1 MEQNERKIQFMR
13 YFKKASIILM
23 VLVVCFF
30 GVLRSQQLD
39 IYRDIA
45 RSQQQIMTVYKY
57 LLTEYVHEL
66 DVQKLTSRIIKSML
80 ENFDPYTE
88 YYEEK
93 DLEDLAIKTD
103 GEFSG
108 VGLQIYMYEDQLTV
122 VGPIE
127 GSPASRAGIFTG
139 DEIMNIDGETT
150 KGLELKEATNK
161 IRGDKGTDVILTIK
175 KPITGETEDYA
186 ITRDVITIKDIP
198 YYGMANPEVGYLRIT
213 NFSNNTPGETR
224 DALISLMGEGAD
236 NIIIDLRDNPGGLL
250 SSSLDILDLI
260 LPKDVEMVSTKGRKG
275 RSLKNYKSLNS
286 AFLPN
291 SVDIAVLINGGSA
304 SASEIVAGVLQDH
317 DRAVVLGDQSFGKGL
332 VQTVIGINQETALKI
347 TNSKYYIPSG
357 RSIQKRKFIDEELI
371 ADGTLEADSL
381 FQTMAGRT
389 VLGGGGI
396 SPDIVV
402 KDEGSYPLAASIL
415 RNGGYFR
422 FVQQS
427 SDQYASIDE
436 VMADSSLMKNF
447 KTFINDNDIEGYV
460 DGEEDLES
468 AKEKLS
474 EEDKDNIFLKNAFS
488 VIERQID
495 KTQSEMFE
503 TEKDIIERMILG
515 EFAFYYDGNDG
526 KYELY
531 LKDDKVVI
539 KALEVLMDDSVYSS
553 FLTVPEPNQVA
564 VIKS

>member
-1 MEQNERKIQFMR
+1 MR
-13 YFKKASIILM
+13 YLKKASIIFM

-30 GVLRSQQLD
+30 GILRSQQLD
-39 IYRDIA
+39 VYRDIA

-66 DVQKLTSRIIKSML
+66 DVPKLTSRIIKSML

-103 GEFSG
+103 GKFSG
-108 VGLQIYMYEDQLTV
+108 VGLQIYIYEDQLTV

-139 DEIMNIDGETT
+139 DEIMNIDGKST
-150 KGLELKEATNK
+150 KGLELKEATNR
-161 IRGDKGTDVILTIK
+161 IRGDKGTNVILTIK
-175 KPITGETEDYA
+175 KPITGETEDYT
-186 ITRDVITIKDIP
+186 ITRDTITIKDIP

-224 DALISLMGEGAD
+224 DALLSLMGEGAD

-286 AFLPN
+286 SFIPN
-291 SVDIAVLINGGSA
+291 SIDIAVLINGGSA

-332 VQTVIGINQETALKI
+332 VQTVIGINQDTALKI

-371 ADGTLEADSL
+371 ADNSLVADSL
-381 FQTMAGRT
+381 YQTMAGRT

-396 SPDIVV
+396 SPDVIV

-415 RNGGYFR
+415 RNGGFFR

-427 SDQYASIDE
+427 SDQYTTIDD
-436 VMADSSLMKNF
+436 VIADNSLMKNF
-447 KTFINDNDIEGYV
+447 KTFINDSDIKGYV
-460 DGEEDLES
+460 DGQEDLET

-474 EEDKDNIFLKNAFS
+474 KEDKDNIFLKNAFS

-495 KTQSEMFE
+495 KNQSEMFE
-503 TEKDIIERMILG
+503 IENDVIQRMILG

-539 KALEVLMDDSVYSS
+539 KALEVLMDDSIYSS
-553 FLTVPEPNQVA
+553 LLTVPEPNQVA
-564 VIKS
+564 AIKS

>member
-30 GVLRSQQLD
+30 GILRSQQLD
-39 IYRDIA
+39 VYRDIA

-139 DEIMNIDGETT
+139 DEIMNIDGEVT

-175 KPITGETEDYA
+175 KPITGETEDYT

-198 YYGMANPEVGYLRIT
+198 YYGMVNPEVGYLRIT

-224 DALISLMGEGAD
+224 DALISLMGEGAE
-236 NIIIDLRDNPGGLL
+236 NVIIDLRDNPGGLL

-260 LPKDVEMVSTKGRKG
+260 LPKNMEMVSTKGRKG
-275 RSLKNYKSLNS
+275 RSLKNYKSLNN

-291 SVDIAVLINGGSA
+291 SIDIAVLINGGSA

-332 VQTVIGINQETALKI
+332 VQTVIGINQDTALKI

-357 RSIQKRKFIDEELI
+357 RSIQKREFIDEELI
-371 ADGTLEADSL
+371 ADGALAADSL
-381 FQTMAGRT
+381 FQTMAGRS

-396 SPDIVV
+396 SPDITV
-402 KDEGSYPLAASIL
+402 KDEGSFPLAASIL

-427 SDQYASIDE
+427 SDQYASLDE
-436 VMADSSLMKNF
+436 VMADKSLMKNF

-460 DGEEDLES
+460 DGEEDLEI

-474 EEDKDNIFLKNAFS
+474 KEDKDNIFLKNAFS

-495 KTQSEMFE
+495 KTQLEMFE
-503 TEKDIIERMILG
+503 TENDVIKRMILG

-539 KALEVLMDDSVYSS
+539 KALEVLLDDSVYSS
-553 FLTVPEPNQVA
+553 LLSAPESNQVA
-564 VIKS
+564 AIKS

>member
-1 MEQNERKIQFMR
+1 MR

-30 GVLRSQQLD
+30 GILRSQQLD
-39 IYRDIA
+39 VYRDIA
-45 RSQQQIMTVYKY
+45 KSQQQIMTVYKY

-139 DEIMNIDGETT
+139 DEIMNIDGEVT

-175 KPITGETEDYA
+175 KPITGETEDYT

-198 YYGMANPEVGYLRIT
+198 YYGMVNPEVGYLRIT

-224 DALISLMGEGAD
+224 DALISLMGEGAE
-236 NIIIDLRDNPGGLL
+236 NVIIDLRDNPGGLL

-260 LPKDVEMVSTKGRKG
+260 LPKNMEMVSTKGRKG
-275 RSLKNYKSLNS
+275 RSLKNYKSLNN

-291 SVDIAVLINGGSA
+291 SIDIAVLINGGSA

-332 VQTVIGINQETALKI
+332 VQTVIGINQDTALKI

-357 RSIQKRKFIDEELI
+357 RSIQKREFIDEELI
-371 ADGTLEADSL
+371 ADGALAADSL
-381 FQTMAGRT
+381 FQTMAGRS

-396 SPDIVV
+396 SPDITV
-402 KDEGSYPLAASIL
+402 KDEGSFPLAASIL

-427 SDQYASIDE
+427 SDQYASLDE
-436 VMADSSLMKNF
+436 VMADKSLMKNF

-460 DGEEDLES
+460 DGEEDLEI

-474 EEDKDNIFLKNAFS
+474 NEDKDNIFLKNAFS

-495 KTQSEMFE
+495 KTQLEMFE
-503 TEKDIIERMILG
+503 TENDVIKRMILG

-539 KALEVLMDDSVYSS
+539 KALEVLLDDSVYSS
-553 FLTVPEPNQVA
+553 LLSAPESNQVA
-564 VIKS
+564 AIKS

>member
-1 MEQNERKIQFMR
+1 MR

-30 GVLRSQQLD
+30 GILRSQQLD
-39 IYRDIA
+39 VYRDIA

-139 DEIMNIDGETT
+139 DEIMNIDGEVT

-175 KPITGETEDYA
+175 KPITGETEDYT
-186 ITRDVITIKDIP
+186 ITRDVIKIKDIP

-224 DALISLMGEGAD
+224 DALISLMGEGAE

-260 LPKDVEMVSTKGRKG
+260 LPKNMEMVSTKGRKG
-275 RSLKNYKSLNS
+275 RSLKNYKSLNN

-291 SVDIAVLINGGSA
+291 SIDIAVLINGGSA

-332 VQTVIGINQETALKI
+332 VQTVIGINQDTALKI

-357 RSIQKRKFIDEELI
+357 RSIQKREFIDEELI
-371 ADGTLEADSL
+371 ADGALAADSL
-381 FQTMAGRT
+381 FQTMAGRS

-396 SPDIVV
+396 SPDITV
-402 KDEGSYPLAASIL
+402 KDEGSFPLAASIL

-427 SDQYASIDE
+427 SDQYASLDE
-436 VMADSSLMKNF
+436 VMADKSLMKNF

-460 DGEEDLES
+460 DGEEDLEI

-474 EEDKDNIFLKNAFS
+474 KEDKDNIFLKNAFS
-488 VIERQID
+488 VIEREID
-495 KTQSEMFE
+495 KTQLEMFE
-503 TEKDIIERMILG
+503 TENDVIKRMILG

-539 KALEVLMDDSVYSS
+539 KALEVLLDDSVYSS
-553 FLTVPEPNQVA
+553 LLSAPESNQVA
-564 VIKS
+564 AIKS

>member
-1 MEQNERKIQFMR
+1 MR

-30 GVLRSQQLD
+30 GILRSQQLD
-39 IYRDIA
+39 VYRDIA

-139 DEIMNIDGETT
+139 DEIMNIDGEVT

-175 KPITGETEDYA
+175 KPITGETEDYT

-198 YYGMANPEVGYLRIT
+198 YYGMVNPEVGYLRIT

-224 DALISLMGEGAD
+224 DALISLMGEGAE
-236 NIIIDLRDNPGGLL
+236 NVIIDLRDNPGGLL

-260 LPKDVEMVSTKGRKG
+260 LPKNMEMVSTKGRKG
-275 RSLKNYKSLNS
+275 RSLKNYKSLNN

-291 SVDIAVLINGGSA
+291 SIDIAVLINGGSA

-332 VQTVIGINQETALKI
+332 VQTVIGINQDTALKI

-357 RSIQKRKFIDEELI
+357 RSIQKREFIDEELI
-371 ADGTLEADSL
+371 ADGALAADSL
-381 FQTMAGRT
+381 FQTMAGRS

-396 SPDIVV
+396 SPDITV
-402 KDEGSYPLAASIL
+402 KDEGSFPLAASIL

-427 SDQYASIDE
+427 SDQYASLDE
-436 VMADSSLMKNF
+436 VMADKSLMKNF

-460 DGEEDLES
+460 DGEEDLEI

-474 EEDKDNIFLKNAFS
+474 KEDKDNIFLKNAFS

-495 KTQSEMFE
+495 KTQLEMFE
-503 TEKDIIERMILG
+503 TENDVIKRMILG

-539 KALEVLMDDSVYSS
+539 KALEVLLDDSVYSS
-553 FLTVPEPNQVA
+553 LLSTPESNQVA
-564 VIKS
+564 AIKS

>member
-1 MEQNERKIQFMR
+1 MR
-13 YFKKASIILM
+13 YLKKASIIFM

-30 GVLRSQQLD
+30 GILRSQQLD
-39 IYRDIA
+39 VYRDIA

-66 DVQKLTSRIIKSML
+66 DVPKLTSRIIKSML

-139 DEIMNIDGETT
+139 DEIMNIDGEST

-161 IRGDKGTDVILTIK
+161 IRGDKGTNVILTIK
-175 KPITGETEDYA
+175 KPITGETEDYT
-186 ITRDVITIKDIP
+186 ITRDTITIKDIP

-213 NFSNNTPGETR
+213 NFSNNTLGETR
-224 DALISLMGEGAD
+224 DALLSLMGEGAD

-286 AFLPN
+286 SFIPN
-291 SVDIAVLINGGSA
+291 SIDIAVLINGGSA

-332 VQTVIGINQETALKI
+332 VQTVIGINQDTALKI

-371 ADGTLEADSL
+371 ADNSLVADSL
-381 FQTMAGRT
+381 YQTMGGRT

-396 SPDIVV
+396 SPDVIV

-415 RNGGYFR
+415 RNGGFFR

-427 SDQYASIDE
+427 SDQYTTIDD
-436 VMADSSLMKNF
+436 VIADNSLMKNF
-447 KTFINDNDIEGYV
+447 KTFINDSDIKGYV
-460 DGEEDLES
+460 DGQEDLET

-474 EEDKDNIFLKNAFS
+474 KEDKDNIFLKNAFS

-495 KTQSEMFE
+495 KNQSEMFE
-503 TEKDIIERMILG
+503 IENDVIKRMILG
-515 EFAFYYDGNDG
+515 EFAFYYYGNDG

-539 KALEVLMDDSVYSS
+539 KALEVLMDDSIYSS
-553 FLTVPEPNQVA
+553 LLTVPEPNQVA
-564 VIKS
+564 AIKS

>member
-1 MEQNERKIQFMR
+1 MK
-13 YFKKASIILM
+13 YFKKASIIFM
-23 VLVVCFF
+23 VLMVCFF
-30 GVLRSQQLD
+30 GILRSQQLD
-39 IYRDIA
+39 VYRDIA

-66 DVQKLTSRIIKSML
+66 DVQKLTSKIIKSML

-175 KPITGETEDYA
+175 KPITGETEDYV

-427 SDQYASIDE
+427 SDQYTSIDE
-436 VMADSSLMKNF
+436 VMADNSLMKNF

-564 VIKS
+564 VIKN

>member
-1 MEQNERKIQFMR
+1 MK
-13 YFKKASIILM
+13 YLKKASIIFA
-23 VLVVCFF
+23 VIAVCFF

-39 IYRDIA
+39 VYRDIA

-66 DVQKLTSRIIKSML
+66 DVEKLTSRIIKSML

-88 YYEEK
+88 YYEAK

-122 VGPIE
+122 VSPIE

-150 KGLELKEATNK
+150 KGLDLKEATNK
-161 IRGDKGTDVILTIK
+161 IRGDRGTDVVLTIK
-175 KPITGETEDYA
+175 KPITGETEDYV
-186 ITRDVITIKDIP
+186 ITRDIITIKDIP
-198 YYGMANPEVGYLRIT
+198 YYGMASPEVGYLRIT

-224 DALISLMGEGAD
+224 EALMSLMDKGAD

-260 LPKDVEMVSTKGRKG
+260 LPRDLEMVSTKGRKG
-275 RSLKNYKSLNS
+275 RSLKNYKSLNGS
-286 AFLPN
+286 FLPS

-332 VQTVIGINQETALKI
+332 VQTVIGINQDTALKI

-357 RSIQKRKFIDEELI
+357 RSIQKRKFIDEELM
-371 ADGTLEADSL
+371 ANTDSSADSL
-381 FQTMAGRT
+381 YQTKAGRT

-427 SDQYASIDE
+427 IDQYTSIDE
-436 VMADSSLMKNF
+436 VLSDKNLMKNF
-447 KTFINDNDIEGYV
+447 HTFIKDNDIKGYV
-460 DGEEDLES
+460 DGQEDLDK

-474 EEDKDNIFLKNAFS
+474 KEDKENIFLKNAFS

-495 KTQSEMFE
+495 KNQSEMFE
-503 TEKDIIERMILG
+503 DENDVIKRMILG
-515 EFAFYYDGNDG
+515 EFAFYYNGNDG

-531 LKDDKVVI
+531 LKEDKVVI
-539 KALEVLMDDSVYSS
+539 KALEVLMDDSIYSS
-553 FLTVPEPNQVA
+553 LLTVPDPNQVA
-564 VIKS
+564 TIKN

>member
-1 MEQNERKIQFMR
+1 MR
-13 YFKKASIILM
+13 YFKKASIIFM
-23 VLVVCFF
+23 VLMVCFF
-30 GVLRSQQLD
+30 GILRSQQLD
-39 IYRDIA
+39 VYRDIA

-161 IRGDKGTDVILTIK
+161 IRGEKGTDVILTIK

-224 DALISLMGEGAD
+224 DALISLMSEGAD

-275 RSLKNYKSLNS
+275 RSLKNYKSLNN

-436 VMADSSLMKNF
+436 VMADNSLMKNF

-503 TEKDIIERMILG
+503 TEKDVIERMILG

-553 FLTVPEPNQVA
+553 FLTVPDPNQVA
-564 VIKS
+564 VIKN

>member
-1 MEQNERKIQFMR
+1 MR
-13 YFKKASIILM
+13 YFKKASIIFM
-23 VLVVCFF
+23 VLMVCFF
-30 GVLRSQQLD
+30 GILRSQQLD
-39 IYRDIA
+39 VYRDIA

-161 IRGDKGTDVILTIK
+161 IRGEKGTDVILTIK

-224 DALISLMGEGAD
+224 DALISLMSEGAD

-275 RSLKNYKSLNS
+275 RNLKNYKSLNS

-436 VMADSSLMKNF
+436 VMADNSLMKNF

-474 EEDKDNIFLKNAFS
+474 EKDKDNIFLKNAFS

-503 TEKDIIERMILG
+503 TEKDVIERMILG

-564 VIKS
+564 VIKN

>member
-1 MEQNERKIQFMR
+1 MR
-13 YFKKASIILM
+13 YFKKASIIFM
-23 VLVVCFF
+23 VLMVCFF
-30 GVLRSQQLD
+30 GILRSQQLD
-39 IYRDIA
+39 VYRDIA

-161 IRGDKGTDVILTIK
+161 IRGEKGTDVILTIK

-224 DALISLMGEGAD
+224 DALISLMSEGAD

-275 RSLKNYKSLNS
+275 RNLKNYKSLNS

-436 VMADSSLMKNF
+436 VMADNSLMKNF

-474 EEDKDNIFLKNAFS
+474 EENKDNIFLKNAFS

-539 KALEVLMDDSVYSS
+539 KALEVLMDDSIYSS

-564 VIKS
+564 VIKN

>member
-1 MEQNERKIQFMR
+1 MR

-30 GVLRSQQLD
+30 GILRSQQLD
-39 IYRDIA
+39 VYRDIA

-139 DEIMNIDGETT
+139 DEIMNIDGEVT

-175 KPITGETEDYA
+175 KPITGETEDYT

-224 DALISLMGEGAD
+224 DALISLMGEGAE

-260 LPKDVEMVSTKGRKG
+260 LPKNMEMVSTKGRKG
-275 RSLKNYKSLNS
+275 RSLKNYKSLNN

-291 SVDIAVLINGGSA
+291 SIDIAVLINGGSA

-332 VQTVIGINQETALKI
+332 VQTVIGINQDTALKI

-357 RSIQKRKFIDEELI
+357 RSIQKREFIDEELI
-371 ADGTLEADSL
+371 ADGALAADSL
-381 FQTMAGRT
+381 FQTMAGRS

-396 SPDIVV
+396 SPDITV
-402 KDEGSYPLAASIL
+402 KDEGSFPLAASIL

-427 SDQYASIDE
+427 SDQYASLDE
-436 VMADSSLMKNF
+436 VMADKSLMKNF

-460 DGEEDLES
+460 DGEEELEI

-474 EEDKDNIFLKNAFS
+474 KEDKDNIFLKNAFS

-495 KTQSEMFE
+495 KTQLEMFE
-503 TEKDIIERMILG
+503 TENDVIKRMILG

-539 KALEVLMDDSVYSS
+539 KALEVLLDDSVYSS
-553 FLTVPEPNQVA
+553 LLSAPESNQVA
-564 VIKS
+564 AIKS

>member
-1 MEQNERKIQFMR
+1 MR

-30 GVLRSQQLD
+30 GILRSQQLD
-39 IYRDIA
+39 VYRDIA

-139 DEIMNIDGETT
+139 DEIMNIDGEVT

-175 KPITGETEDYA
+175 KPITGETEDYT

-224 DALISLMGEGAD
+224 DALISLMGQGAE

-260 LPKDVEMVSTKGRKG
+260 LPKNMEMVSTKGRKG
-275 RSLKNYKSLNS
+275 RSLKNYKSLNN

-291 SVDIAVLINGGSA
+291 SIDIAVLINGGSA

-332 VQTVIGINQETALKI
+332 VQTVIGINQDTALKI

-357 RSIQKRKFIDEELI
+357 RSIQKREFIDEELI
-371 ADGTLEADSL
+371 ADGALAADSL
-381 FQTMAGRT
+381 FQTMAGRS

-396 SPDIVV
+396 SPDITV
-402 KDEGSYPLAASIL
+402 KDEGSFPLAASIL

-427 SDQYASIDE
+427 SDQYASLDE
-436 VMADSSLMKNF
+436 VMADKTLMKNF

-460 DGEEDLES
+460 DGEEDLEI

-474 EEDKDNIFLKNAFS
+474 KEDKDNIFLKNAFS

-495 KTQSEMFE
+495 KTQLEMFE
-503 TEKDIIERMILG
+503 TENDIIKRMILG

-539 KALEVLMDDSVYSS
+539 KALEVLLDDSVYSS
-553 FLTVPEPNQVA
+553 LLSAPESNQVA
-564 VIKS
+564 AIKS

>member
-1 MEQNERKIQFMR
+1 MR

-30 GVLRSQQLD
+30 GILRSQQLD
-39 IYRDIA
+39 VYRDIA

-139 DEIMNIDGETT
+139 DEIMNIDGEVT

-175 KPITGETEDYA
+175 KPITGETEDYT

-224 DALISLMGEGAD
+224 DALISLMGEGAE

-260 LPKDVEMVSTKGRKG
+260 LPKNMEMVSTKGRKG
-275 RSLKNYKSLNS
+275 RSLKNYKSLNN

-291 SVDIAVLINGGSA
+291 SIDIAVLINGGSA

-332 VQTVIGINQETALKI
+332 VQTVIGINQDTALKI

-357 RSIQKRKFIDEELI
+357 RSIQKREFIDEELI
-371 ADGTLEADSL
+371 ADGALAADSL
-381 FQTMAGRT
+381 FQTMAGRS

-396 SPDIVV
+396 SPDITV
-402 KDEGSYPLAASIL
+402 KDEGSFPLAASIL

-427 SDQYASIDE
+427 SDQYASLDE
-436 VMADSSLMKNF
+436 VMADKTLMKNF

-460 DGEEDLES
+460 DGEEDLEI

-474 EEDKDNIFLKNAFS
+474 KEDKDNIFLKNAFS

-495 KTQSEMFE
+495 KTQLEMFE
-503 TEKDIIERMILG
+503 TENDVIKRMILG

-539 KALEVLMDDSVYSS
+539 KALEVLLDDSVYSS
-553 FLTVPEPNQVA
+553 LLSAPESNQVA
-564 VIKS
+564 AIKS

>member
-1 MEQNERKIQFMR
+1 MN
-13 YFKKASIILM
+13 YFKKASIIFM
-23 VLVVCFF
+23 VLMVCFF
-30 GVLRSQQLD
+30 GILRSQQLD
-39 IYRDIA
+39 VYRDIA

-66 DVQKLTSRIIKSML
+66 DVQKLTSKIIKSML

-332 VQTVIGINQETALKI
+332 VQTVIGINQDTALKI

-436 VMADSSLMKNF
+436 VMADNSLMKNF

-564 VIKS
+564 VIKN

>member
-1 MEQNERKIQFMR
+1 MR

-30 GVLRSQQLD
+30 GILRSQQLD
-39 IYRDIA
+39 VYRDIA

-139 DEIMNIDGETT
+139 DEIMNIDGEVT

-175 KPITGETEDYA
+175 KPITGETEDYT

-224 DALISLMGEGAD
+224 DALISLMGQGAE

-260 LPKDVEMVSTKGRKG
+260 LPKNMEMVSTKGRKG
-275 RSLKNYKSLNS
+275 RSLKNYKSLNN

-291 SVDIAVLINGGSA
+291 SIDIAVLINGGSA

-332 VQTVIGINQETALKI
+332 VQTVIGINQDTALKI

-357 RSIQKRKFIDEELI
+357 RSIQKREFIDEELI
-371 ADGTLEADSL
+371 ADGALAADSL
-381 FQTMAGRT
+381 FQTMAGRS

-396 SPDIVV
+396 SPDITV
-402 KDEGSYPLAASIL
+402 KDEGSFPLAASIL

-427 SDQYASIDE
+427 SDQYASLDE
-436 VMADSSLMKNF
+436 VMADKSLMKNF

-460 DGEEDLES
+460 DGEEDLEI

-474 EEDKDNIFLKNAFS
+474 KEDKDNIFLKNAFS

-495 KTQSEMFE
+495 KTQLEMFE
-503 TEKDIIERMILG
+503 TENDVIKRMILG

-539 KALEVLMDDSVYSS
+539 KALEVLLDDSVYSS
-553 FLTVPEPNQVA
+553 LLSAPESNQVA
-564 VIKS
+564 AIKS

>member
-1 MEQNERKIQFMR
+1 MR
-13 YFKKASIILM
+13 YFKKASIIFM
-23 VLVVCFF
+23 VLMVCFF
-30 GVLRSQQLD
+30 GILRSQQLD
-39 IYRDIA
+39 VYRDIA

-275 RSLKNYKSLNS
+275 RNLKNYKSLNS

-427 SDQYASIDE
+427 SDQYTSIDE
-436 VMADSSLMKNF
+436 VMADNSLMKNF

-564 VIKS
+564 VIKN

>member
-1 MEQNERKIQFMR
+1 MR
-13 YFKKASIILM
+13 YFKKASIIFM
-23 VLVVCFF
+23 VLMVCFF
-30 GVLRSQQLD
+30 GILRSQQLD
-39 IYRDIA
+39 VYRDIA

-275 RSLKNYKSLNS
+275 RNLKNYKSLNS
-286 AFLPN
+286 AFLPS

-436 VMADSSLMKNF
+436 VMADNSLMKNF

-564 VIKS
+564 VIKN

>member
-1 MEQNERKIQFMR
+1 MR
-13 YFKKASIILM
+13 YLKKASIIFM

-30 GVLRSQQLD
+30 GILRSQQLD
-39 IYRDIA
+39 VYRDIA

-66 DVQKLTSRIIKSML
+66 DVPKLTSRIIKSML

-139 DEIMNIDGETT
+139 DEIMNIDGEST
-150 KGLELKEATNK
+150 KGLELKEATNR

-175 KPITGETEDYA
+175 KPITGETEDYT
-186 ITRDVITIKDIP
+186 ITRDTITIKDIP

-224 DALISLMGEGAD
+224 DALLSLMGEGAD

-275 RSLKNYKSLNS
+275 KSLKNYKSLN
-286 AFLPN
+286 N
-291 SVDIAVLINGGSA
+291 SFVPSSIGIAVLINGGSA

-332 VQTVIGINQETALKI
+332 VQTVIGINQDTALKI

-371 ADGTLEADSL
+371 ADNSLVADSL
-381 FQTMAGRT
+381 YQTMAGRT

-396 SPDIVV
+396 SPDVIV

-415 RNGGYFR
+415 RNGGFFR
-422 FVQQS
+422 FVQQY
-427 SDQYASIDE
+427 SDQYTTIDD
-436 VMADSSLMKNF
+436 VIADNSLMKNF
-447 KTFINDNDIEGYV
+447 KTFINDSDIKGYV
-460 DGEEDLES
+460 DGQEDLET

-474 EEDKDNIFLKNAFS
+474 KEDKDNIFLKNAFS

-503 TEKDIIERMILG
+503 IENDVIKRMILG

-539 KALEVLMDDSVYSS
+539 KALEVLMDNSIYSS
-553 FLTVPEPNQVA
+553 LLTVPEPNQVA
-564 VIKS
+564 AIKS

>member
-1 MEQNERKIQFMR
+1 MR
-13 YFKKASIILM
+13 YLKKASIIFM

-30 GVLRSQQLD
+30 GILRSQQLD
-39 IYRDIA
+39 VYRDIA

-57 LLTEYVHEL
+57 LLTEYVYEL
-66 DVQKLTSRIIKSML
+66 DVPKLTSRIIKSML

-139 DEIMNIDGETT
+139 DEIMNIDGEST

-161 IRGDKGTDVILTIK
+161 IRGDRGTDVILTIK

-186 ITRDVITIKDIP
+186 ITRDIITIKDIP

-213 NFSNNTPGETR
+213 NFSNNTAGETR
-224 DALISLMGEGAD
+224 DALLSLMGEGAD

-250 SSSLDILDLI
+250 SSSLDVLDLI
-260 LPKDVEMVSTKGRKG
+260 LPKDVEMVSTKGRKE
-275 RSLKNYKSLNS
+275 RNLKNYKSLN
-286 AFLPN
+286 N
-291 SVDIAVLINGGSA
+291 SFVPSSIGIAVLINGGSA

-332 VQTVIGINQETALKI
+332 VQTVIGINQDTALKI

-371 ADGTLEADSL
+371 ADNSLVADSL
-381 FQTMAGRT
+381 YQTIAGRT

-427 SDQYASIDE
+427 SDQYISIDE
-436 VMADSSLMKNF
+436 VIADNSLMKNF
-447 KTFINDNDIEGYV
+447 KTFINDSDIKGYV
-460 DGEEDLES
+460 DGQEDLEV

-474 EEDKDNIFLKNAFS
+474 KEDKDNIFLKNAFS

-495 KTQSEMFE
+495 KTKSEMFE
-503 TEKDIIERMILG
+503 IENDVIKRMILG
-515 EFAFYYDGNDG
+515 EFAFYYDGNNG

-539 KALEVLMDDSVYSS
+539 KALEILMDNSIYSS
-553 FLTVPEPNQVA
+553 LLTVPEPNQVA
-564 VIKS
+564 AIKS

>member
-1 MEQNERKIQFMR
+1 
-13 YFKKASIILM
+13 M
-23 VLVVCFF
+23 VLMVCFF
-30 GVLRSQQLD
+30 GILRSQQLD
-39 IYRDIA
+39 VYRDIA

-436 VMADSSLMKNF
+436 VMADNSLMKNF

-564 VIKS
+564 VIKN

>member
-1 MEQNERKIQFMR
+1 MR
-13 YFKKASIILM
+13 YLKKASIIFM

-30 GVLRSQQLD
+30 GILRSQQLD
-39 IYRDIA
+39 VYRDIA

-66 DVQKLTSRIIKSML
+66 DVPKLTSRIIKSML

-139 DEIMNIDGETT
+139 DEIMNIDGEST

-161 IRGDKGTDVILTIK
+161 IRGDKGTNVILTIK
-175 KPITGETEDYA
+175 KPITGETEDYT
-186 ITRDVITIKDIP
+186 ITRDTITIKDIP

-213 NFSNNTPGETR
+213 NFSNNTLGETR
-224 DALISLMGEGAD
+224 DALLSLMGEGAD

-286 AFLPN
+286 SFIPN
-291 SVDIAVLINGGSA
+291 SIDIAVLINGGSA

-332 VQTVIGINQETALKI
+332 VQTVIGINQDTALKI

-371 ADGTLEADSL
+371 ADNSLVADSL
-381 FQTMAGRT
+381 YQTMGGRT

-396 SPDIVV
+396 SPDVIV

-415 RNGGYFR
+415 RNGGFFR

-427 SDQYASIDE
+427 SDQYTTIDD
-436 VMADSSLMKNF
+436 VIADNSLMKNF
-447 KTFINDNDIEGYV
+447 KTFINDSDIKGYV
-460 DGEEDLES
+460 DGQEDLET

-474 EEDKDNIFLKNAFS
+474 KEDKDNIFLKNAFS

-495 KTQSEMFE
+495 KTKSEMFE
-503 TEKDIIERMILG
+503 IENDVIKRMILG
-515 EFAFYYDGNDG
+515 EFAFYYDGNNG

-539 KALEVLMDDSVYSS
+539 KALEILMDNSIYSS
-553 FLTVPEPNQVA
+553 LLTVPEPNQVA
-564 VIKS
+564 AIKS

>member
-1 MEQNERKIQFMR
+1 
-13 YFKKASIILM
+13 M
-23 VLVVCFF
+23 VLMVCFF
-30 GVLRSQQLD
+30 GILRSQQLD
-39 IYRDIA
+39 VYRDIA

-275 RSLKNYKSLNS
+275 RNLKNYKSLNS

-436 VMADSSLMKNF
+436 VMADNSLMKNF

-564 VIKS
+564 VIKN

>member
-1 MEQNERKIQFMR
+1 MR

-30 GVLRSQQLD
+30 GILRSQQLD
-39 IYRDIA
+39 VYRDIA

-88 YYEEK
+88 YYEKK

-139 DEIMNIDGETT
+139 DEIMNIDGEVT

-175 KPITGETEDYA
+175 KPITGETEDYT
-186 ITRDVITIKDIP
+186 ITRDVIKIKDIP

-224 DALISLMGEGAD
+224 DALISLMGEGAE

-260 LPKDVEMVSTKGRKG
+260 LPKNMEMVSTKGRKG
-275 RSLKNYKSLNS
+275 RSLKNYKSLNN

-291 SVDIAVLINGGSA
+291 SIDIAVLINGGSA

-332 VQTVIGINQETALKI
+332 VQTVIGINQDTALKI

-357 RSIQKRKFIDEELI
+357 RSIQKREFIDEELI
-371 ADGTLEADSL
+371 ADGALAADSL
-381 FQTMAGRT
+381 FQTMAGRS

-396 SPDIVV
+396 SPDITV
-402 KDEGSYPLAASIL
+402 KDEGSFPLAASIL

-427 SDQYASIDE
+427 SDQYASLDE
-436 VMADSSLMKNF
+436 VMADKSLMKNF

-460 DGEEDLES
+460 DGEEDLEI

-474 EEDKDNIFLKNAFS
+474 KEDKDNIFLKNAFS

-495 KTQSEMFE
+495 KTQLEMFE
-503 TEKDIIERMILG
+503 TENDVIKRMILG

-539 KALEVLMDDSVYSS
+539 KALEVLLDDSVYSS
-553 FLTVPEPNQVA
+553 LLSAPESNQVA
-564 VIKS
+564 AIKS

>member
-1 MEQNERKIQFMR
+1 MR

-23 VLVVCFF
+23 VLVACFF
-30 GVLRSQQLD
+30 GILRSQQLD
-39 IYRDIA
+39 VYRDIA

-139 DEIMNIDGETT
+139 DEIMNIDGEAT

-175 KPITGETEDYA
+175 KPITGETEDYT

-224 DALISLMGEGAD
+224 DALISLMGEGAE

-260 LPKDVEMVSTKGRKG
+260 LPKNMEMVSTKGRKG
-275 RSLKNYKSLNS
+275 RSLKNYKSLNN

-291 SVDIAVLINGGSA
+291 SIDIAVLINGGSA

-332 VQTVIGINQETALKI
+332 VQTVIGINQDTALKI

-357 RSIQKRKFIDEELI
+357 RSIQKREFIDEELI
-371 ADGTLEADSL
+371 ADGALAADSL
-381 FQTMAGRT
+381 FQTMAGRS

-396 SPDIVV
+396 SPDITV

-427 SDQYASIDE
+427 SDQYASLDE
-436 VMADSSLMKNF
+436 VMADKSLMKNF

-460 DGEEDLES
+460 DGEEDLEI

-474 EEDKDNIFLKNAFS
+474 KEDKDNIFLKNAFS

-495 KTQSEMFE
+495 KTQLEMFE
-503 TEKDIIERMILG
+503 TENDVIKRMILG

-539 KALEVLMDDSVYSS
+539 KALEVLLDDSVYSS
-553 FLTVPEPNQVA
+553 LLSAPESNQVA
-564 VIKS
+564 AIKS

>member
-1 MEQNERKIQFMR
+1 
-13 YFKKASIILM
+13 M
-23 VLVVCFF
+23 VLMVCFF
-30 GVLRSQQLD
+30 GILRSQQLD
-39 IYRDIA
+39 VYRDIA

-275 RSLKNYKSLNS
+275 RNLKNYKSLNS

-332 VQTVIGINQETALKI
+332 VQTVIGINQDTALKI

-436 VMADSSLMKNF
+436 VMADNSLMKNF

-564 VIKS
+564 VIKN

>member
-1 MEQNERKIQFMR
+1 MR
-13 YFKKASIILM
+13 YFKKASIIFM
-23 VLVVCFF
+23 VLMVCFF
-30 GVLRSQQLD
+30 GILRSQQLD
-39 IYRDIA
+39 VYRDIA

-161 IRGDKGTDVILTIK
+161 IRGEKGTDVILTIK

-224 DALISLMGEGAD
+224 DALISLMSEGAD

-275 RSLKNYKSLNS
+275 RNLKNYKSLNS

-436 VMADSSLMKNF
+436 VMADNSLMKNF

-564 VIKS
+564 VIKN

>member
-1 MEQNERKIQFMR
+1 MR

-30 GVLRSQQLD
+30 GILRSQQLD
-39 IYRDIA
+39 VYRDIA

-139 DEIMNIDGETT
+139 DEIMNIDGEVT

-175 KPITGETEDYA
+175 KPITGETEDYT
-186 ITRDVITIKDIP
+186 ITRDIITIKDIP
-198 YYGMANPEVGYLRIT
+198 YYGMVNPEVGYLRIT

-224 DALISLMGEGAD
+224 DALISLMGEGAE
-236 NIIIDLRDNPGGLL
+236 NVIIDLRDNPGGLL

-260 LPKDVEMVSTKGRKG
+260 LPKNMEMVSTKGRKG
-275 RSLKNYKSLNS
+275 RSLKNYKSLNN

-291 SVDIAVLINGGSA
+291 SIDIAVLINGGSA

-332 VQTVIGINQETALKI
+332 VQTVIGINQDTALKI

-357 RSIQKRKFIDEELI
+357 RSIQKREFIDEELI
-371 ADGTLEADSL
+371 ADGALAADSL
-381 FQTMAGRT
+381 FQTMAGRS

-396 SPDIVV
+396 SPDITV
-402 KDEGSYPLAASIL
+402 KDEGSFPLAASIL

-427 SDQYASIDE
+427 SDQYASLDE
-436 VMADSSLMKNF
+436 VMADKSLMKNF

-460 DGEEDLES
+460 DGEEDLEI

-474 EEDKDNIFLKNAFS
+474 KEDKDNIFLKNAFS

-495 KTQSEMFE
+495 KTQLEMFE
-503 TEKDIIERMILG
+503 TENDVIKRMILG

-539 KALEVLMDDSVYSS
+539 KALEVLLDDSVYSS
-553 FLTVPEPNQVA
+553 LLSAPESNQVA

>member
-1 MEQNERKIQFMR
+1 MR
-13 YFKKASIILM
+13 YLKKASIIFM

-30 GVLRSQQLD
+30 GILRSQQLD
-39 IYRDIA
+39 VYRDIA

-66 DVQKLTSRIIKSML
+66 DVPKLTSRIIKSML

-88 YYEEK
+88 YYEKK
-93 DLEDLAIKTD
+93 DLEDLAVKTD
-103 GEFSG
+103 GKFSG
-108 VGLQIYMYEDQLTV
+108 VGLQIYMYKDQLTV

-139 DEIMNIDGETT
+139 DEIMNIDGEST

-186 ITRDVITIKDIP
+186 ITRDIITIKDIP

-213 NFSNNTPGETR
+213 NFSNNTAGETR
-224 DALISLMGEGAD
+224 DALLSLMGEGAD

-250 SSSLDILDLI
+250 SSSLDVLDLI
-260 LPKDVEMVSTKGRKG
+260 LPKDVEMVSTKGRKE
-275 RSLKNYKSLNS
+275 RNLKNYKSLN
-286 AFLPN
+286 N
-291 SVDIAVLINGGSA
+291 SFVPSSIGIAVLINGGSA

-332 VQTVIGINQETALKI
+332 VQTVIGINQDTALKI

-371 ADGTLEADSL
+371 ADNSLVADSL
-381 FQTMAGRT
+381 YQTIAGRT

-427 SDQYASIDE
+427 SDQYISIDE
-436 VMADSSLMKNF
+436 VIADNSLMKNF
-447 KTFINDNDIEGYV
+447 KTFINDSDIKGYV
-460 DGEEDLES
+460 DGQEDLEV

-474 EEDKDNIFLKNAFS
+474 KEDKDNIFLKNAFS

-495 KTQSEMFE
+495 KTKSEMFE
-503 TEKDIIERMILG
+503 IENDVIKRMILG
-515 EFAFYYDGNDG
+515 EFAFYYDGNNG

-539 KALEVLMDDSVYSS
+539 KALEILMDNSIYSS
-553 FLTVPEPNQVA
+553 LLTVPEPNQVA
-564 VIKS
+564 AIKS

>member
-1 MEQNERKIQFMR
+1 
-13 YFKKASIILM
+13 M
-23 VLVVCFF
+23 VLMVCFF
-30 GVLRSQQLD
+30 GILRSQQLD
-39 IYRDIA
+39 VYRDIA

-275 RSLKNYKSLNS
+275 RNLKNYKSLNS

-427 SDQYASIDE
+427 SDQYTSIDE
-436 VMADSSLMKNF
+436 VMADNSLMKNF

-564 VIKS
+564 VIKN

>member
-1 MEQNERKIQFMR
+1 MR
-13 YFKKASIILM
+13 YFKKASIIFM
-23 VLVVCFF
+23 VLMVCFF
-30 GVLRSQQLD
+30 GILRSQQLD
-39 IYRDIA
+39 VYRDIA

-224 DALISLMGEGAD
+224 DALISLMSEGAD

-275 RSLKNYKSLNS
+275 RNLKNYKSLNS

-436 VMADSSLMKNF
+436 VMADKSLMKNF
-447 KTFINDNDIEGYV
+447 KTFVNDNDIEGYV

-503 TEKDIIERMILG
+503 TEKDVIERMILG

-564 VIKS
+564 VIKN

>member
-1 MEQNERKIQFMR
+1 
-13 YFKKASIILM
+13 M
-23 VLVVCFF
+23 VLMVCFF
-30 GVLRSQQLD
+30 GILRSQQLD
-39 IYRDIA
+39 VYRDIA

-161 IRGDKGTDVILTIK
+161 IRGEKGTDVILTIK
-175 KPITGETEDYA
+175 KPISGETEDYA

-224 DALISLMGEGAD
+224 DALISLMSEGAD

-275 RSLKNYKSLNS
+275 RNLKNYKSLNS

-291 SVDIAVLINGGSA
+291 SVDIVVLINGGSA

-436 VMADSSLMKNF
+436 VMADNSLMKNF
-447 KTFINDNDIEGYV
+447 KTFINDNDIKGYV

-564 VIKS
+564 VIKN

>member
-1 MEQNERKIQFMR
+1 MR

-30 GVLRSQQLD
+30 GILRSQQLD
-39 IYRDIA
+39 VYRDIA

-139 DEIMNIDGETT
+139 DEIMNIDGEVT

-175 KPITGETEDYA
+175 KPITGETEDYT

-224 DALISLMGEGAD
+224 DALISLMGQGAE

-260 LPKDVEMVSTKGRKG
+260 LPKNMEMVSTKGRKG
-275 RSLKNYKSLNS
+275 RSLKNYKSLNN

-291 SVDIAVLINGGSA
+291 SIDIAVLINGGSA

-332 VQTVIGINQETALKI
+332 VQTVIGINQDTALKI

-357 RSIQKRKFIDEELI
+357 RSIQKREFIDEELI
-371 ADGTLEADSL
+371 ADGALAADSL
-381 FQTMAGRT
+381 FQTMAGRS

-396 SPDIVV
+396 SPDITV
-402 KDEGSYPLAASIL
+402 KDEGSFPLAASIL

-427 SDQYASIDE
+427 SDQYASLDE
-436 VMADSSLMKNF
+436 VMADKSLMKNF

-460 DGEEDLES
+460 DGEEDLEI

-474 EEDKDNIFLKNAFS
+474 KEDKDNIFLKNAFS

-495 KTQSEMFE
+495 KTQLEMFE
-503 TEKDIIERMILG
+503 TENDVIKRMILG

-553 FLTVPEPNQVA
+553 LLSAPKSNQVA
-564 VIKS
+564 AIKS